1 MMRHGE
7 CKTPGGKLIA
17 VDFDVVEG
25 ALRNVVVTGDF
36 FLYPEEALGPLASS
50 IEGMPASMTEVDYAA
65 RVRTAL
71 SEGVE
76 LLGSSP
82 EALAT
87 AVVRALRSPEQ
98 GTATHD
104 A

>member
-1 MMRHGE
+1 MTRHGE

-17 VDFDVVEG
+17 VDFDVIDG
-25 ALRNVVVTGDF
+25 TLRNVVVTGDF

-50 IEGMPASMTEVDYAA
+50 LEQMPASSSEEDYAA
-65 RVRTAL
+65 RVRMAL
-71 SEGVE
+71 SGGVE

-87 AVVRALRSPEQ
+87 AVVRALRNPEQ